1 MSINDLEA
9 FPKQFWEGFFYGK
22 YCFMVKSWGHS
33 LRSVNKYDI
42 ITKEPKE
49 RIEMITKED
58 YQLIRSHPAF
68 SEIPVEKFDKLAVEI
83 HYREIPKGQI
93 LFLPVI
99 SAIEFF

>member
-1 MSINDLEA
+1 
-9 FPKQFWEGFFYGK
+9 
-22 YCFMVKSWGHS
+22 MVKSWGHS

-68 SEIPVEKFDKLAVEI
+68 SAIPVEKI
-83 HYREIPKGQI
+83 
-93 LFLPVI
+93 
-99 SAIEFF
+99 

>member
-68 SEIPVEKFDKLAVEI
+68 SEKSIIEKFQRDRS
-83 HYREIPKGQI
+83 Y
-93 LFLPVI
+93 FLLVI
-99 SAIEFF
+99 SAIGFF